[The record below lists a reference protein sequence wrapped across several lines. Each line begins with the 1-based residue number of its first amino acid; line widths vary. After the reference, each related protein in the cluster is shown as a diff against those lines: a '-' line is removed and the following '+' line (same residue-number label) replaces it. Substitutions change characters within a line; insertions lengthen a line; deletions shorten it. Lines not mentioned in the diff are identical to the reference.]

1 MLNHL
6 SLQSQNLD
14 LYGMRGNP
22 MTLVQNRIFP
32 WTTLYLGSNLWLSTP
47 AIQQGRILFPAN
59 FQSWQVTAGVN
70 VTLFE
75 KRFKDEKRE
84 RKEAKKQARSAKV
97 LNSGTAELNPLKL
110 QDHSDLLS
118 DTINEEGD
126 GVVISSL
133 YSRDHVSVFGKPVKN
148 HASEHGLSEEEKESL
163 DEARKNLK
171 AQMTVL
177 E

>member
-32 WTTLYLGSNLWLSTP
+32 WTTLYVGNNLWLSTP

-84 RKEAKKQARSAKV
+84 RKEAKAGSFGKSFEQRNGRIESFEVARS
-97 LNSGTAELNPLKL
+97 
-110 QDHSDLLS
+110 
-118 DTINEEGD
+118 
-126 GVVISSL
+126 
-133 YSRDHVSVFGKPVKN
+133 F
-148 HASEHGLSEEEKESL
+148 
-163 DEARKNLK
+163 
-171 AQMTVL
+171 
-177 E
+177 

>member
-84 RKEAKKQARSAKV
+84 RKEAKKQARSAKA

-126 GVVISSL
+126 G
-133 YSRDHVSVFGKPVKN
+133 
-148 HASEHGLSEEEKESL
+148 E
-163 DEARKNLK
+163 
-171 AQMTVL
+171 
-177 E
+177 